1 MKYLKYFESD
11 TSSLVMDL
19 KDMSLE
25 LVDDGFK
32 VEVYTNEEQHLG
44 QHPAAQ
50 FGNRKGVKLK
60 LEFLVVINKQ
70 NIFMMEQNLKDFIL
84 RSTNYMKLEGYKS
97 NIHSNYGTLLIIDEN
112 IFIKKSLEELHL
124 LLKVDQNATYD
135 INYAS
140 ADFCQFTTINI
151 SFYFG
156 N

>member
-1 MKYLKYFESD
+1 MRYLKYFESD

-32 VEVYTNEEQHLG
+32 VEVYTNED
-44 QHPAAQ
+44 AAQ
-50 FGNRKGVKLK
+50 FGKRKGVKLK

>member
-1 MKYLKYFESD
+1 MRYLKYFESD

-32 VEVYTNEEQHLG
+32 VEVYTNED
-44 QHPAAQ
+44 AAQ

-135 INYAS
+135 LNYAS